1 MRRAGFGLVAA
12 EIDFKQEQFLAKK
25 DKYLVG
31 LDIGSTKTCVLI
43 AEIADEQVKFLALG
57 AAESKGLRKGLI
69 VNLDSTVSSIRR
81 AVEEAE
87 SVANVP
93 VDSAVIG
100 VAGGHV
106 RGVNSRGGITLG
118 NRPRDIERDDV
129 RRAIDAARNISLPED
144 REVLHVLPHE
154 FIVDAQ
160 DGIRDAIG
168 MVGQKLSVNVHLVT
182 SSIAATQNLVTAANK
197 AGILINDTVLE
208 PLASA
213 ESCLTQDERDLGCCL
228 LDIGGGTTEL
238 IVYGG
243 GVVRHTGAIPVGGDH
258 FTNDLAVGL
267 RTPIPEAERIKRRHA
282 CAAAS
287 FLKDDGAIEIASVG
301 DRPPRTIF
309 AHMLTDIIEYRA
321 VELLSLIRDDL
332 QRAGL
337 DAQIPAG
344 FVLAGGGSRFHGLDE
359 LAEQAFHLPV
369 RIAEPKGLADL
380 PEQVAQPEYATV
392 IGLVLYGAKARRS
405 APQRAGNFVS
415 KLKSMFAG
423 AS

>member
-1 MRRAGFGLVAA
+1 
-12 EIDFKQEQFLAKK
+12 LAKK

-31 LDIGSTKTCVLI
+31 LDIGSTKTSVLI
-43 AEIADEQVKFLALG
+43 AEVDGELVKFLALG

-93 VDSAVIG
+93 VEEALIG

-118 NRPRDIERDDV
+118 PRPRDIEREDV
-129 RRAIDAARNISLPED
+129 RRAVDAARNISLPQD

-168 MVGQKLSVNVHLVT
+168 MVGQRLEANVHVVT
-182 SSIAATQNLVTAANK
+182 SSVAATQNLVSAANK
-197 AGILINDTVLE
+197 AGILIGDTVLE

-213 ESCLTQDERDLGCCL
+213 EACLTQDERDLGCCL

-243 GVVRHTGAIPVGGDH
+243 GVVRHTSAIPVGGDH

-267 RTPIPEAERIKRRHA
+267 RTPIPEAERIKRRHG
-282 CAAAS
+282 CAASA
-287 FLKDDGAIEIASVG
+287 FMKENGAIEIASVG

-309 AHMLTDIIEYRA
+309 AHMLTDIIEPRA
-321 VELLSLIRDDL
+321 MELLSLIRDDL

-337 DAQIPAG
+337 DGQIPAG
-344 FVLAGGGSRFHGLDE
+344 FVLAGGGARLRGLDE
-359 LAEQAFHLPV
+359 LAERSFHLPV

-392 IGLVLYGAKARRS
+392 VGLVVHGAKARRS
-405 APQRAGNFVS
+405 APQRSGNLVS
-415 KLKSMFAG
+415 KLKAMFVG

>member
-1 MRRAGFGLVAA
+1 M
-12 EIDFKQEQFLAKK
+12 AKK
-25 DKYLVG
+25 DRYIIG
-31 LDIGSTKTCVLI
+31 LDVGSTKTSALI
-43 AEIADEQVKFLALG
+43 AEIDGDLVKFLALG

-87 SVANVP
+87 GVANVP
-93 VDSAVIG
+93 VESAVIG

-106 RGVNSRGGITLG
+106 RGVNSRGGISLG
-118 NRPRDIERDDV
+118 NRARDIERDDV
-129 RRAIDAARNISLPED
+129 RRAVDAARNITLPED

-154 FIVDAQ
+154 FMVDAQ
-160 DGIRDAIG
+160 DGIRDAVG
-168 MVGQKLSVNVHLVT
+168 MVGQRLEANVHLVT
-182 SSIAATQNLVTAANK
+182 SSIAATQNLVTAANR
-197 AGILINDTVLE
+197 AGILVSDTVLE

-213 ESCLTQDERDLGCCL
+213 EACLTQDERELGCCL

-243 GVVRHTGAIPVGGDH
+243 GVVRHTSAVPVGGDH

-267 RTPIPEAERIKRRHA
+267 RTPIPEAEKIKRRHG
-282 CAAAS
+282 CAAS
-287 FLKDDGAIEIASVG
+287 SLLHEDTSIEIASVG

-309 AHMLTDIIEYRA
+309 ARMLTDIIEPRA
-321 VELLSLIRDDL
+321 MEFLALIRDDL

-337 DAQIPAG
+337 VGQIPAG
-344 FVLAGGGSRFHGLDE
+344 FILAGGGARLTGLIDI
-359 LAEQAFHLPV
+359 AEQSFHLPV

-392 IGLVLYGAKARRS
+392 VGLVMYGAKTRRNAS
-405 APQRAGNFVS
+405 QRSGNLVS
-415 KLKSMFAG
+415 KLKAMFAG

>member
-1 MRRAGFGLVAA
+1 MT
-12 EIDFKQEQFLAKK
+12 KK

-31 LDIGSTKTCVLI
+31 LDIGSTKTTVLI
-43 AEIADEQVKFLALG
+43 AEVEGELVKFLALG

-69 VNLDSTVSSIRR
+69 VNLDATVSSIRR

-93 VDSAVIG
+93 VEEALIG

-106 RGVNSRGGITLG
+106 RGVNSRAGITLG

-129 RRAIDAARNISLPED
+129 RRAVDAARNITLPDD

-154 FIVDAQ
+154 FRVDAQ

-168 MVGQKLSVNVHLVT
+168 MVGQRLEANVHLVT
-182 SSIAATQNLVTAANK
+182 SSVAATQNLVTAANR
-197 AGILINDTVLE
+197 AGILISDTVLE

-213 ESCLTQDERDLGCCL
+213 ESSLTQDERDLGCCL
-228 LDIGGGTTEL
+228 LDIGGGTTEV
-238 IVYGG
+238 IVYG
-243 GVVRHTGAIPVGGDH
+243 GVVRHTSAVAIGGDH

-267 RTPIPEAERIKRRHA
+267 RTPIPEAERIKRRHG
-282 CAAAS
+282 CAASA
-287 FLKDDGAIEIASVG
+287 FMKADGSIEIASVG

-309 AHMLTDIIEYRA
+309 AHMLTDIIEPRA
-321 VELLSLIRDDL
+321 MELLSLIRDDL

-337 DAQIPAG
+337 DGQIPAG
-344 FVLAGGGSRFHGLDE
+344 FVLAGGGARLHGLDE
-359 LAEQAFHLPV
+359 LAEQSFHLPV
-369 RIAEPKGLADL
+369 RVAEPKGLADL

-392 IGLVLYGAKARRS
+392 VGLVLYGAKVRRS
-405 APQRAGNFVS
+405 SPQRVGNLVS

>member
-1 MRRAGFGLVAA
+1 M
-12 EIDFKQEQFLAKK
+12 AKK

-31 LDIGSTKTCVLI
+31 LDIGSTKTSVLI
-43 AEIADEQVKFLALG
+43 AELEGELVKFLALG

-93 VDSAVIG
+93 VEEALIG

-106 RGVNSRGGITLG
+106 RGVNSCGGITLG
-118 NRPRDIERDDV
+118 QRPRDIEREDV
-129 RRAIDAARNISLPED
+129 RRAVDAARNISLPDD

-154 FIVDAQ
+154 FMVDAQ
-160 DGIRDAIG
+160 DGIRDAVG
-168 MVGQKLSVNVHLVT
+168 MVGQRLEVNVHLVT
-182 SSIAATQNLVTAANK
+182 SSVAATQNLVTAANR
-197 AGILINDTVLE
+197 AGILISDTVLE

-238 IVYGG
+238 IVFGG
-243 GVVRHTGAIPVGGDH
+243 GVVRHTSAVAIGGDH

-267 RTPIPEAERIKRRHA
+267 RTPTPEAERIKRRHG
-282 CAAAS
+282 CAASA
-287 FLKDDGAIEIASVG
+287 FMKEDGAIEIASVG

-309 AHMLTDIIEYRA
+309 AHMLTDIIEPRA
-321 VELLSLIRDDL
+321 MELLSLIRDDL

-337 DAQIPAG
+337 DGQIPAG
-344 FVLAGGGSRFHGLDE
+344 FVLAGGGARLNALEE
-359 LAEQAFHLPV
+359 LAEESFRLPMRV
-369 RIAEPKGLADL
+369 AEPKGLADL

-392 IGLVLYGAKARRS
+392 VGLVLCGAKARRS
-405 APQRAGNFVS
+405 APQRTGNFVS
-415 KLKSMFAG
+415 KLKAMFAG

>member
-1 MRRAGFGLVAA
+1 
-12 EIDFKQEQFLAKK
+12 LAKK

-31 LDIGSTKTCVLI
+31 LDIGSTKTSVLI
-43 AEIADEQVKFLALG
+43 AELEGEFVRFLALG

-93 VDSAVIG
+93 VEEALIG

-118 NRPRDIERDDV
+118 QRPRDIERDDV
-129 RRAIDAARNISLPED
+129 RRAVDAARNITLPDD

-154 FIVDAQ
+154 FRVDAQ

-168 MVGQKLSVNVHLVT
+168 MVGHRLEANVHVVT
-182 SSIAATQNLVTAANK
+182 SSVAATQNLVTAANK
-197 AGILINDTVLE
+197 AGILISDTVLE

-243 GVVRHTGAIPVGGDH
+243 GVVRHTSTVAIGGDH

-267 RTPIPEAERIKRRHA
+267 RTPIPEAERIKRRHG
-282 CAAAS
+282 CAAS
-287 FLKDDGAIEIASVG
+287 SYMKEDGAIEIASVG

-309 AHMLTDIIEYRA
+309 AHMLTDIIEPRA
-321 VELLSLIRDDL
+321 MELLSLIRDDL

-337 DAQIPAG
+337 DGQIPAG
-344 FVLAGGGSRFHGLDE
+344 FILSGGAARLHALDE
-359 LAEQAFHLPV
+359 LAEQSFHLPV

-405 APQRAGNFVS
+405 APQRSGNLVS
-415 KLKSMFAG
+415 KLKAMFAG

>member
-1 MRRAGFGLVAA
+1 M
-12 EIDFKQEQFLAKK
+12 AKK

-31 LDIGSTKTCVLI
+31 LDIGSTKTSVLI
-43 AEIADEQVKFLALG
+43 AEVEGELVKFLALG

-93 VDSAVIG
+93 VEEALIG

-106 RGVNSRGGITLG
+106 RGVNSRAGITLG

-129 RRAIDAARNISLPED
+129 RRAVDAARNITLPED

-154 FIVDAQ
+154 FRVDAQ

-168 MVGQKLSVNVHLVT
+168 MVGQRLEANVHLVT
-182 SSIAATQNLVTAANK
+182 SSVAATQNLVTAANR
-197 AGILINDTVLE
+197 AGILISDTVLE

-213 ESCLTQDERDLGCCL
+213 ESSLTQDERDLGCCL
-228 LDIGGGTTEL
+228 LDIGGGTTEV

-243 GVVRHTGAIPVGGDH
+243 GVVRHTSAVAIGGDH

-267 RTPIPEAERIKRRHA
+267 RTPIPEAERIKRRHG
-282 CAAAS
+282 CAASAYM
-287 FLKDDGAIEIASVG
+287 KADGPIEIASVG

-309 AHMLTDIIEYRA
+309 AHMLTDIIEPRA
-321 VELLSLIRDDL
+321 MELLSLIRDDL
-332 QRAGL
+332 HRSGL
-337 DAQIPAG
+337 DGQIPAG
-344 FVLAGGGSRFHGLDE
+344 FVLAGGGARLHGLDE
-359 LAEQAFHLPV
+359 LAEQSFHLPV
-369 RIAEPKGLADL
+369 RVAEPKGLADL

-392 IGLVLYGAKARRS
+392 VGLVLFGAKARRS
-405 APQRAGNFVS
+405 SPQRAGTLVS

>member
-1 MRRAGFGLVAA
+1 M
-12 EIDFKQEQFLAKK
+12 AKK

-31 LDIGSTKTCVLI
+31 LDIGSTKTSVLI
-43 AEIADEQVKFLALG
+43 AEVEAELVKFLALG

-93 VDSAVIG
+93 VEEALIG
-100 VAGGHV
+100 VAGSHV

-118 NRPRDIERDDV
+118 PRPRDIEREDV
-129 RRAIDAARNISLPED
+129 RRAVDAARNISLPQD

-168 MVGQKLSVNVHLVT
+168 MVGQRLEANVHVVT
-182 SSIAATQNLVTAANK
+182 SSVAATQNLVSAANK
-197 AGILINDTVLE
+197 AGILIGDTVLE

-213 ESCLTQDERDLGCCL
+213 EACLTQDERDLGCCL

-238 IVYGG
+238 IVYGC
-243 GVVRHTGAIPVGGDH
+243 GVVRHTSAIPVGGDH

-267 RTPIPEAERIKRRHA
+267 RTPIPEAERIKRRHG
-282 CAAAS
+282 CAASA
-287 FLKDDGAIEIASVG
+287 FMKENGAIEIASVG

-309 AHMLTDIIEYRA
+309 AHMLMDIIEPRA
-321 VELLSLIRDDL
+321 MELLSLIRDDL

-337 DAQIPAG
+337 DGQIPAG
-344 FVLAGGGSRFHGLDE
+344 FVLAGGGARLRGLDE
-359 LAEQAFHLPV
+359 LAERSFHFPV

-392 IGLVLYGAKARRS
+392 VGLVVHGAKARRS
-405 APQRAGNFVS
+405 APQRSGNLVS
-415 KLKSMFAG
+415 KLKAMFAG

>member
-1 MRRAGFGLVAA
+1 LS
-12 EIDFKQEQFLAKK
+12 KK
-25 DKYLVG
+25 DKYVVG
-31 LDIGSTKTCVLI
+31 LDIGSTKTCALI
-43 AEIADEQVKFLALG
+43 AEIDEEQVKFLALG

-93 VDSAVIG
+93 VESAIIG
-100 VAGGHV
+100 VAGNHV

-118 NRPRDIERDDV
+118 PRPRDIEREDV
-129 RRAIDAARNISLPED
+129 RRAVDAARSISLPDD

-154 FIVDAQ
+154 FRVDAQ

-168 MVGQKLSVNVHLVT
+168 MVGHRLEANVHVVT
-182 SSIAATQNLVTAANK
+182 SSVAATQNLVTAANK

-243 GVVRHTGAIPVGGDH
+243 GVVRHTSAVPIGGDH

-267 RTPIPEAERIKRRHA
+267 RTPIPEAEKIKRRNG
-282 CAAAS
+282 CATSA
-287 FLKDDGAIEIASVG
+287 LLREDGAIEIASVG

-309 AHMLTDIIEYRA
+309 ARMLTDIIEPRA
-321 VELLSLIRDDL
+321 LELLALIRDDL
-332 QRAGL
+332 RRAGL
-337 DAQIPAG
+337 ETQIPAG
-344 FVLAGGGSRFHGLDE
+344 FILCGGGSRLHGFDE
-359 LAEQAFHLPV
+359 LIEQSLHLPV
-369 RIAEPKGLADL
+369 RIAQPKGLADL
-380 PEQVAQPEYATV
+380 PELVAQPEYATV
-392 IGLVLYGAKARRS
+392 IGLVMYGAKARRS
-405 APQRAGNFVS
+405 SPQRAGNLVS
-415 KLKSMFAG
+415 KLKAMFAG

>member
-1 MRRAGFGLVAA
+1 
-12 EIDFKQEQFLAKK
+12 LAKK

-31 LDIGSTKTCVLI
+31 LDVGSSKTCALI
-43 AEIADEQVKFLALG
+43 AEIDEEQVRFLALG

-87 SVANVP
+87 
-93 VDSAVIG
+93 G
-100 VAGGHV
+100 VAGVPVESALVGVAGAHV
-106 RGVNSRGGITLG
+106 RGVNSRGGVTLG
-118 NRPRDIERDDV
+118 HRARDIERDDV
-129 RRAIDAARNISLPED
+129 RRAIDAARNITLPED

-160 DGIRDAIG
+160 VGIRDAIG
-168 MVGQKLSVNVHLVT
+168 MVGQRLEANVHLVT
-182 SSIAATQNLVTAANK
+182 SSVAATQNLVTAANR
-197 AGILINDTVLE
+197 AGILISDTVLE

-213 ESCLTQDERDLGCCL
+213 ESCLTQDERELGCCL
-228 LDIGGGTTEL
+228 LDIGGGTTEV

-243 GVVRHTGAIPVGGDH
+243 GVVRHTSVVPVGGDH

-267 RTPIPEAERIKRRHA
+267 RTPIPEAEKIKRRYG
-282 CAAAS
+282 CVSAS
-287 FLKDDGAIEIASVG
+287 FLQKDGAIEIASVG

-309 AHMLTDIIEYRA
+309 ARILTDIIEPRA
-321 VELLSLIRDDL
+321 LELLSLIRDDL

-337 DAQIPAG
+337 HGQIPAG
-344 FVLAGGGSRFHGLDE
+344 LVLAGGGAMLRGLDE
-359 LAEQAFHLPV
+359 MAEQGFRLPV

-380 PEQVAQPEYATV
+380 PELVAQPEYATV
-392 IGLVLYGAKARRS
+392 VGLVMYGAKARRT
-405 APQRAGNFVS
+405 APQRPGNLVS
-415 KLKSMFAG
+415 KLKAMFAG

>member
-1 MRRAGFGLVAA
+1 M
-12 EIDFKQEQFLAKK
+12 AKK
-25 DKYLVG
+25 DRYIIA
-31 LDIGSTKTCVLI
+31 LDVGSTKTCALI
-43 AEIADEQVKFLALG
+43 AEIDEEQVKFLSLG

-87 SVANVP
+87 GVANVP
-93 VDSAVIG
+93 VESAVIG
-100 VAGGHV
+100 VAGSHV
-106 RGVNSRGGITLG
+106 RGVNSRGGVTLG
-118 NRPRDIERDDV
+118 NRARDIDREDV

-154 FIVDAQ
+154 FMVDAQ

-168 MVGQKLSVNVHLVT
+168 MVGHRLEANVHLVT
-182 SSIAATQNLVTAANK
+182 SSIAATQNLVTAANR
-197 AGILINDTVLE
+197 AGILVNDTVLE

-213 ESCLTQDERDLGCCL
+213 EACLTQDERELGCCL

-243 GVVRHTGAIPVGGDH
+243 GVVRHTGAVPVGGDH

-267 RTPIPEAERIKRRHA
+267 RTPIPEAEKIKRRHG
-282 CAAAS
+282 CAATS
-287 FLKDDGAIEIASVG
+287 LLHEDTSIEIASVG

-309 AHMLTDIIEYRA
+309 ARMLTDIIEPRTM
-321 VELLSLIRDDL
+321 ELLSLIREDL
-332 QRAGL
+332 RRAGL
-337 DAQIPAG
+337 DRQIPAG
-344 FVLAGGGSRFHGLDE
+344 FVLAGGGARLNGLVE
-359 LAEQAFHLPV
+359 LAEQTFHLPV
-369 RIAEPKGLADL
+369 RVAEPKGLADL

-392 IGLVLYGAKARRS
+392 VGLVIYGAKTRRN
-405 APQRAGNFVS
+405 AQQRAGNIVS

>member
-1 MRRAGFGLVAA
+1 M
-12 EIDFKQEQFLAKK
+12 KK

-31 LDIGSTKTCVLI
+31 LDIGSTKTSVLI
-43 AEIADEQVKFLALG
+43 AEAEGELVKFLALG

-93 VDSAVIG
+93 VEEAIIG
-100 VAGGHV
+100 VAGSHV
-106 RGVNSRGGITLG
+106 RGVNSRGGITLSQ
-118 NRPRDIERDDV
+118 RPRDIEREDV
-129 RRAIDAARNISLPED
+129 RRAVDAARNISLPED

-154 FIVDAQ
+154 FMVDAQ
-160 DGIRDAIG
+160 TGIHDAIG
-168 MVGQKLSVNVHLVT
+168 MVGQRLEANVHVVT
-182 SSIAATQNLVTAANK
+182 SSVAATQNLVTAANK
-197 AGILINDTVLE
+197 AGILISDTVLE

-213 ESCLTQDERDLGCCL
+213 EACLTQDERDLGCCL

-243 GVVRHTGAIPVGGDH
+243 GVVKHTGAVPVGGDH

-267 RTPIPEAERIKRRHA
+267 RTPIPEAERIKRKHG
-282 CAAAS
+282 CAASA
-287 FLKDDGAIEIASVG
+287 LMKEDGAIEIASVG
-301 DRPPRTIF
+301 DRPPRNIF
-309 AHMLTDIIEYRA
+309 AHMLTDIIEPRA
-321 VELLSLIRDDL
+321 MELLSLIRDDL

-337 DAQIPAG
+337 DGQIPAG
-344 FVLAGGGSRFHGLDE
+344 FVLAGGGARLYGLDE
-359 LAEQAFHLPV
+359 LAEQSFHLPV
-369 RIAEPKGLADL
+369 RVAEPKGLADL

-405 APQRAGNFVS
+405 APPRGGSLVT
-415 KLKSMFAG
+415 KLKAMFAG

>member
-1 MRRAGFGLVAA
+1 
-12 EIDFKQEQFLAKK
+12 LAKK
-25 DKYLVG
+25 DRYIIA
-31 LDIGSTKTCVLI
+31 LDVGSTKTCALI
-43 AEIADEQVKFLALG
+43 AEVDEEQVKFLSLG

-87 SVANVP
+87 GVANVP
-93 VDSAVIG
+93 VESAVIG
-100 VAGGHV
+100 VAGSHV
-106 RGVNSRGGITLG
+106 RGVNSRGGVTLG
-118 NRPRDIERDDV
+118 NRPRDIEREDV
-129 RRAIDAARNISLPED
+129 RRAVDAARNITLPED

-154 FIVDAQ
+154 FMVDAQ

-168 MVGQKLSVNVHLVT
+168 MVGQRLEANVHLVT
-182 SSIAATQNLVTAANK
+182 SSIAATQNLVTAANR
-197 AGILINDTVLE
+197 AGILVNDTVLE

-213 ESCLTQDERDLGCCL
+213 EACLTQDERDLGCCL

-243 GVVRHTGAIPVGGDH
+243 GVVRHTSAVPVGGDH

-267 RTPIPEAERIKRRHA
+267 RTPIPEAEKIKRRHGW
-282 CAAAS
+282 AAS
-287 FLKDDGAIEIASVG
+287 ALLREDSSIEIASVG

-309 AHMLTDIIEYRA
+309 ARMLTDIIEPRA
-321 VELLSLIRDDL
+321 MELLALIREDL

-337 DAQIPAG
+337 DRQIPAG
-344 FVLAGGGSRFHGLDE
+344 FVLAGGGARLNGLLD
-359 LAEQAFHLPV
+359 LAEDSFHLPV

-392 IGLVLYGAKARRS
+392 VGLVMYSAKTRRN
-405 APQRAGNFVS
+405 APQRAGNLVN

>member
-1 MRRAGFGLVAA
+1 
-12 EIDFKQEQFLAKK
+12 LAKK

-31 LDIGSTKTCVLI
+31 LDIGSTKTSVLI
-43 AEIADEQVKFLALG
+43 AEIDDEQVKFLALG

-87 SVANVP
+87 GVANVP
-93 VDSAVIG
+93 VESALIG

-106 RGVNSRGGITLG
+106 RGVNSRGGVTLG
-118 NRPRDIERDDV
+118 HRPRDIEREDV

-154 FIVDAQ
+154 FLVDAQ
-160 DGIRDAIG
+160 EGIRDPVGMIG
-168 MVGQKLSVNVHLVT
+168 QRLETNVHLVT
-182 SSIAATQNLVTAANK
+182 SSIAATQNLVTAANR
-197 AGILINDTVLE
+197 AGILISDTVLE
-208 PLASA
+208 PLAST
-213 ESCLTQDERDLGCCL
+213 ESCLTQDERDLGVCL
-228 LDIGGGTTEL
+228 LDVGGGTTEL

-243 GVVRHTGAIPVGGDH
+243 GVVRHTSAVAIGGDH

-267 RTPIPEAERIKRRHA
+267 RTPIPEAERIKRHHG

-287 FLKDDGAIEIASVG
+287 MLHEDGAIEIASVG

-309 AHMLTDIIEYRA
+309 ARMLTDILEPRA
-321 VELLSLIRDDL
+321 NELLALIRDDL
-332 QRAGL
+332 RRAGL
-337 DAQIPAG
+337 DKQIPAG
-344 FVLAGGGSRFHGLDE
+344 FVLAGGGARLHGLLD
-359 LAEQAFHLPV
+359 LAEQSFHLPV
-369 RIAEPKGLADL
+369 RIAEPKGLADM

-392 IGLVLYGAKARRS
+392 VGLVMYGAKARRS
-405 APQRAGNFVS
+405 SPHRSGNLVS
-415 KLKSMFAG
+415 KLKAMFAG

>member
-1 MRRAGFGLVAA
+1 MS
-12 EIDFKQEQFLAKK
+12 KK
-25 DKYLVG
+25 DKYVVG
-31 LDIGSTKTCVLI
+31 LDIGSTKTCALI
-43 AEIADEQVKFLALG
+43 AEIDEEQVKFLALG

-93 VDSAVIG
+93 VESAIIG
-100 VAGGHV
+100 VAGNHV
-106 RGVNSRGGITLG
+106 RGVNSRGGITIG
-118 NRPRDIERDDV
+118 PRPRDIEREDV
-129 RRAIDAARNISLPED
+129 RRAVDAARNISLPDD

-154 FIVDAQ
+154 FRVDAQ

-168 MVGQKLSVNVHLVT
+168 MVGQRLEANVHVVT
-182 SSIAATQNLVTAANK
+182 SSVAATQNLVTAANK

-228 LDIGGGTTEL
+228 LDIGGGTTEV

-243 GVVRHTGAIPVGGDH
+243 GVVRHTSAVPIGGDH

-267 RTPIPEAERIKRRHA
+267 RTPIPEAEKIKRRNG
-282 CAAAS
+282 CATSA
-287 FLKDDGAIEIASVG
+287 LLREDGAIEIASVG

-309 AHMLTDIIEYRA
+309 ARMLTDIIEPRA
-321 VELLSLIRDDL
+321 MELLALIRDDL
-332 QRAGL
+332 RRAGL
-337 DAQIPAG
+337 ETQIPAG
-344 FVLAGGGSRFHGLDE
+344 FVLCGGGARLHGFDE
-359 LAEQAFHLPV
+359 LIEQSLHLPV
-369 RIAEPKGLADL
+369 RVAQPKGLADL
-380 PEQVAQPEYATV
+380 PELVAQPEYATV
-392 IGLVLYGAKARRS
+392 IGLVMYGAKARRTT
-405 APQRAGNFVS
+405 PQRSGNLVS
-415 KLKSMFAG
+415 KLKAMFAG

>member
-1 MRRAGFGLVAA
+1 
-12 EIDFKQEQFLAKK
+12 LAKK
-25 DKYLVG
+25 DRYIIG
-31 LDIGSTKTCVLI
+31 LDVGSTKTCALI
-43 AEIADEQVKFLALG
+43 AEIDEEQVKFLALG

-87 SVANVP
+87 GVANVP
-93 VDSAVIG
+93 VESAVIG

-106 RGVNSRGGITLG
+106 RGVNSRGGVTLG
-118 NRPRDIERDDV
+118 HRARDIERDDV
-129 RRAIDAARNISLPED
+129 RRAIDAARNIRLPED

-154 FIVDAQ
+154 FMVDAQ

-168 MVGQKLSVNVHLVT
+168 MVGQRLEANVHLVT
-182 SSIAATQNLVTAANK
+182 SSVAATQNLVTAANR
-197 AGILINDTVLE
+197 AGILVNDTVLE

-213 ESCLTQDERDLGCCL
+213 ASCLTQDERELGCCL

-243 GVVRHTGAIPVGGDH
+243 GVVRHTSAVPVGGDH

-267 RTPIPEAERIKRRHA
+267 RTPIPDAEKIKRRHG
-282 CAAAS
+282 CAAS
-287 FLKDDGAIEIASVG
+287 SLLQEDTSIEIASVG
-301 DRPPRTIF
+301 NRPPRTIF
-309 AHMLTDIIEYRA
+309 ARMLTDIIEPRA
-321 VELLSLIRDDL
+321 MELLALIRDDL
-332 QRAGL
+332 QRSGL
-337 DAQIPAG
+337 DRQIPAG
-344 FVLAGGGSRFHGLDE
+344 FVLAGGGARLNGLVD
-359 LAEQAFHLPV
+359 LAEQSFHLPV

-392 IGLVLYGAKARRS
+392 VGLVIYGAKTRHNTS
-405 APQRAGNFVS
+405 QRAGNLVS

>member
-1 MRRAGFGLVAA
+1 M
-12 EIDFKQEQFLAKK
+12 AKK

-31 LDIGSTKTCVLI
+31 LDIGSTKTSVLI
-43 AEIADEQVKFLALG
+43 AEVEGELVKFLALG

-93 VDSAVIG
+93 VEEALIG

-106 RGVNSRGGITLG
+106 RGVNSCGGITLG
-118 NRPRDIERDDV
+118 QRPRDIEREDV
-129 RRAIDAARNISLPED
+129 RRAVDAARNISLPDD

-154 FIVDAQ
+154 FMVDAQ
-160 DGIRDAIG
+160 DGIRDAVG
-168 MVGQKLSVNVHLVT
+168 MVGQRLEVNVHLVT
-182 SSIAATQNLVTAANK
+182 SSVAATQNLVTAANK
-197 AGILINDTVLE
+197 AGILISDTVLE

-238 IVYGG
+238 IVFGG
-243 GVVRHTGAIPVGGDH
+243 GVVRHTSAVAIGGDH

-267 RTPIPEAERIKRRHA
+267 RTPTPEAERIKRRHG
-282 CAAAS
+282 CAASA
-287 FLKDDGAIEIASVG
+287 FMKEDGAIEIASVG

-309 AHMLTDIIEYRA
+309 AHMLTDIIEPRA
-321 VELLSLIRDDL
+321 MELLSLIRDDL

-337 DAQIPAG
+337 DGQIPAG
-344 FVLAGGGSRFHGLDE
+344 FVLAGGGARLRALEE
-359 LAEQAFHLPV
+359 LAEESFRLPMRV
-369 RIAEPKGLADL
+369 AEPKGLADL

-392 IGLVLYGAKARRS
+392 VGLVLCGAKARRS
-405 APQRAGNFVS
+405 APQRSGNFVS
-415 KLKSMFAG
+415 KLKAMFAG

>member
-1 MRRAGFGLVAA
+1 M
-12 EIDFKQEQFLAKK
+12 AKK

-31 LDIGSTKTCVLI
+31 LDIGSTKTSVLI
-43 AEIADEQVKFLALG
+43 AEIEDELVKFLALG

-87 SVANVP
+87 GVANVP
-93 VDSAVIG
+93 VEEAVIG
-100 VAGGHV
+100 VAGNHV

-118 NRPRDIERDDV
+118 QRPRDIERDDV
-129 RRAIDAARNISLPED
+129 RRAVDAARNISLPED

-160 DGIRDAIG
+160 NNIRDAIG
-168 MVGQKLSVNVHLVT
+168 MLGQRLVANVYVVT
-182 SSIAATQNLVTAANK
+182 SSIAASQNLVTAANK
-197 AGILINDTVLE
+197 SGILISDTVLE
-208 PLASA
+208 SLASA

-228 LDIGGGTTEL
+228 LDIGGGTTEM
-238 IVYGG
+238 IVCGG
-243 GVVRHTGAIPVGGDH
+243 GVVRHAGTIPIGGDH

-267 RTPIPEAERIKRRHA
+267 RTPIPEAERIKRHHG
-282 CAAAS
+282 CAASAFMKGNGS
-287 FLKDDGAIEIASVG
+287 IEIASVG

-309 AHMLTDIIEYRA
+309 SHMLTDIIEPRA
-321 VELLSLIRDDL
+321 MELLSLIRDDL

-337 DAQIPAG
+337 DGQIPAG
-344 FVLAGGGSRFHGLDE
+344 FVFAGGGARLRYLDE
-359 LAEQAFHLPV
+359 LAEQSFHLPV
-369 RIAEPKGLADL
+369 RIAQPKGLADL

-392 IGLVLYGAKARRS
+392 VGLVLYGAKMRRS
-405 APQRAGNFVS
+405 APPRSGNLVS
-415 KLKSMFAG
+415 KLKAMFAG